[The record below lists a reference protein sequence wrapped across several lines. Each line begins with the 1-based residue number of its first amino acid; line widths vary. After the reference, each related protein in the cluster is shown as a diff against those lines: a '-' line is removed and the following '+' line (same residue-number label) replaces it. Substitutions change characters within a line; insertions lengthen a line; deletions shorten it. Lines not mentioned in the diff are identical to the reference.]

1 MPISGDHP
9 RFVKNHG
16 DALTNVLR
24 MYHGLSRFPKS
35 WTSGTKD
42 RDSVTEANEDVVR
55 KNKNNNTNKLTDMEV
70 RSGGRG
76 MCTLSRKFFRY
87 FV

>member
-1 MPISGDHP
+1 MNVKKIGAALRLATTCSNNIGFSTSMPISGDHP

-55 KNKNNNTNKLTDMEV
+55 KKQK
-70 RSGGRG
+70 
-76 MCTLSRKFFRY
+76 
-87 FV
+87 